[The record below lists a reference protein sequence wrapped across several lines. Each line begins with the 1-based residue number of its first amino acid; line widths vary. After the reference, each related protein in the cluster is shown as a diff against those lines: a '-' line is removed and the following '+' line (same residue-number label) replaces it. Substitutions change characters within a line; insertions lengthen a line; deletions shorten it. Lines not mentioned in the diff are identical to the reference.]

1 MVRAGTVVRSFTLCG
16 LALTTLAFAKT
27 NENKTSVTHPSGFAI
42 SQPVSELPVDYS
54 LFVTHVTPE
63 PKPLPLRFKK
73 QTGPVGQEDPVLQK
87 ETLPAVAA
95 TVGISFDGIPSPGYA
110 PSDSNMAVGPNH
122 IVETVNVQYAV
133 YSKNGTL
140 LAGPTNIQTL
150 FQPLGGNCAGTYGDP
165 VVLYDR
171 PADRWVISYIGSGS
185 SAAECVA
192 VSKSNDP
199 TGAYYLYGYSFGSNL
214 NDYPKLSTWA
224 TTTNSAYLATYNIF
238 LNGQSFGGADLC
250 GFDRTKM
257 QAGDKTAT
265 MLCQRTPNTEGGYL
279 PSDIDGPTTPADGT
293 PGLFI
298 TWQNASPGQLY
309 LRKLTLN
316 FAAGTATRSSPTTIS
331 VANPRLACGSG
342 GTCVPQSGTTET
354 LDTLGDRMMYRFAIR
369 HFADHDRAVINH
381 AVANGSQVAV
391 RWYELYDPAGSVT
404 LNQQGT
410 FAPDS
415 TYRWMGSIAEDKNG
429 DIGLGYSASSSSI
442 HPAIRFTGR
451 VPTDA
456 AGTMESETS
465 IVEGAGSQTSGLSRW
480 GDYTAMQVDPS
491 DDCTFWYVDQYE
503 KTNGTFNWSTN
514 IASFS
519 FTGCGGSGG
528 GPAVTLTPASLT
540 WGKIVLGTH
549 STKLV
554 TLTNSGNATLNI
566 SNLAIS
572 GADYVL
578 KTATKSCST
587 TKPVA
592 AGGSCVLKITFTP
605 TQTGTRTGSVSITN
619 NAPNSPQTVGL
630 TGTGK

>member
-1 MVRAGTVVRSFTLCG
+1 MVRAGTVVRTFSLCG

-27 NENKTSVTHPSGFAI
+27 NEKKTSVTHSSGFAI

-110 PSDSNMAVGPNH
+110 PSDSNLAVGPNH

-133 YSKNGTL
+133 YSKTGTL

-150 FQPLGGNCAGTYGDP
+150 FQPLGGNCAGTFGDP

-192 VSKSNDP
+192 VSKTNDP

-238 LNGQSFGGADLC
+238 LNGQTFGGADLC

-265 MLCQRTPNTEGGYL
+265 MLCKRTPNTEGGYL

-298 TWQNASPGQLY
+298 TWQNNNPGQLF

-316 FAAGTATRSSPTTIS
+316 FAAGTATMSSPTTIS
-331 VANPRLACGSG
+331 TANTSLACGSG

-369 HFADHDRAVINH
+369 HFADHDRAV
-381 AVANGSQVAV
+381 VQPRCGEREPGRGSLV
-391 RWYELYDPAGSVT
+391 RNIRPGGHRYLEPAGNLCSGFDLSLDGQHGRRQERRYRTWLQCVQQQPSSGDSVHRARADRRCRHDGDPKRA
-404 LNQQGT
+404 LWK
-410 FAPDS
+410 APD
-415 TYRWMGSIAEDKNG
+415 R
-429 DIGLGYSASSSSI
+429 
-442 HPAIRFTGR
+442 R
-451 VPTDA
+451 
-456 AGTMESETS
+456 
-465 IVEGAGSQTSGLSRW
+465 
-480 GDYTAMQVDPS
+480 
-491 DDCTFWYVDQYE
+491 
-503 KTNGTFNWSTN
+503 
-514 IASFS
+514 
-519 FTGCGGSGG
+519 
-528 GPAVTLTPASLT
+528 PAVCPVGAITPRCRWTPATIARSGMWTNTRRRTEPSTGAPTSLRS
-540 WGKIVLGTH
+540 L
-549 STKLV
+549 S
-554 TLTNSGNATLNI
+554 
-566 SNLAIS
+566 
-572 GADYVL
+572 
-578 KTATKSCST
+578 
-587 TKPVA
+587 PVA
-592 AGGSCVLKITFTP
+592 AVLVVVQP
-605 TQTGTRTGSVSITN
+605 
-619 NAPNSPQTVGL
+619 L
-630 TGTGK
+630 L